1 VKIASEE
8 QVAIALHYAK
18 QKNYESMKDYYNQF
32 LRPCVVIPQQPNDI
46 YLCEAFR
53 EGLWTKIQMAII
65 NMPQR
70 ELVEIRICDNY
81 GRRITNKMQKYSKIS
96 SS

>member
-1 VKIASEE
+1 VKIASEG

-53 EGLWTKIQMAII
+53 KGL
-65 NMPQR
+65 
-70 ELVEIRICDNY
+70 
-81 GRRITNKMQKYSKIS
+81 
-96 SS
+96 

>member
-1 VKIASEE
+1 MKLHISQQHGIKYNEHSLHNLVKIASEG

-53 EGLWTKIQMAII
+53 KGL
-65 NMPQR
+65 
-70 ELVEIRICDNY
+70 
-81 GRRITNKMQKYSKIS
+81 
-96 SS
+96 